1 MGLPMSSLILL
12 LFVLWGQDSAADRR
26 LSTVEGESD
35 YCCRPHNTH
44 NSRIRLDI
52 DKGCLHMDRWM
63 CQYSFRGLTVHTDIS
78 PSVIYCALIATTP
91 TLRLSSWI
99 LLALQTSHELDL
111 LAATPNKLYAY
122 MAKGSRKMSVVRAA
136 QELRE
141 RGRGG
146 GVRAGY
152 REVTATEA
160 LYRLDPSLS
169 FTSSTFGQVVR

>member
-52 DKGCLHMDRWM
+52 GKGCLHMDRWM

-78 PSVIYCALIATTP
+78 PSVIYCALVSAI
-91 TLRLSSWI
+91 SSPPHWK
-99 LLALQTSHELDL
+99 AHHPGPQGQT
-111 LAATPNKLYAY
+111 AI
-122 MAKGSRKMSVVRAA
+122 GCVW
-136 QELRE
+136 
-141 RGRGG
+141 
-146 GVRAGY
+146 
-152 REVTATEA
+152 
-160 LYRLDPSLS
+160 
-169 FTSSTFGQVVR
+169 SST